1 MGAAM
6 KHSETQIVEILAEAA
21 RGEMPVVRICQIH
34 GISEQT
40 FYRWRRA
47 YSGLETSEVKRLRE
61 LEAENARLRR
71 LLADRDLELD
81 RVRSAQPVA

>member
-1 MGAAM
+1 M
-6 KHSETQIVEILAEAA
+6 KHNETQIVEILAEAA
-21 RGEMPVVRICQIH
+21 RGEVPVVRICRER

-47 YSGLETSEVKRLRE
+47 YAGLGAAEVKRLRE

-71 LLADRDLELD
+71 MLVDRDLELD
-81 RVRSAQPVA
+81 AMRSGQPVG

>member
-1 MGAAM
+1 M
-6 KHSETQIVEILAEAA
+6 KHNETQIVEILAEAA
-21 RGEMPVVRICQIH
+21 RGEVPVVRICRER

-47 YSGLETSEVKRLRE
+47 YAGLGTAEVKRLRE

-71 LLADRDLELD
+71 MLVDRDLELD
-81 RVRSAQPVA
+81 AMRSAHPVA

>member
-1 MGAAM
+1 M

-21 RGEMPVVRICQIH
+21 GGEAPVVRICRKH

-47 YSGLETSEVKRLRE
+47 YGGLGAAEVKRLRE

-71 LLADRDLELD
+71 MLVDRDLELEAM
-81 RVRSAQPVA
+81 RSTPPIA